1 MAFRVLICDDEP
13 DIRSMM
19 RRTLRQHDITE
30 AGSPREALDLLKT
43 SGFDAIVAD
52 FSMGAESDGLDLLQ
66 LCKVQY
72 PDMIRFLVTATRDI
86 DVAMRGVNEGAIHR
100 YFLKPWDENKL
111 RDALEIVLRSRN
123 ASGAPQEE

>member
-13 DIRSMM
+13 DVRSMM
-19 RRTLRQHDITE
+19 RRTLRQYDITD
-30 AGSPREALDLLKT
+30 ASSPREALDLLKA
-43 SGFDAIVAD
+43 SVFDAIVAD
-52 FSMGAESDGLDLLQ
+52 YSMGAESDGLDLLQ

-72 PDMIRFLVTATRDI
+72 PAMIRFLVTATRDL
-86 DVAMRGVNEGAIHR
+86 DVALRGVNEGSIHR

-123 ASGAPQEE
+123 AGATQE